1 MESDHIE
8 CSLLSPAKA
17 PFNHHIHHDHHDD
30 HDHHN
35 IMIMIMI
42 MIMMIIM
49 TGEREQSWQACPP
62 YPHPAFQGS
71 LSPLSFNYFVF
82 ISHFFDV

>member
-17 PFNHHIHHDHHDD
+17 PFNHHIHHDHHND
-30 HDHHN
+30 HHHDHDNDHHN
-35 IMIMIMI
+35 
-42 MIMMIIM
+42 IMMIIM
-49 TGEREQSWQACPP
+49 TGEREQSWQVCPP
-62 YPHPAFQGS
+62 YPRPASQGF
-71 LSPLSFNYFVF
+71 LSPLSFNYLVF